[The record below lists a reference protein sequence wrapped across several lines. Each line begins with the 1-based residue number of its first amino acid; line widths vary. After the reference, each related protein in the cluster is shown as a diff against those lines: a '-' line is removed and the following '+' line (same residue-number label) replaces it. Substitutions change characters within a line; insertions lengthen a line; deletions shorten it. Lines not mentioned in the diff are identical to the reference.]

1 MPIYDPVES
10 VVSLLNGHSVNDVIV
25 GGRFVVRD
33 GGLIGVN
40 EGGELIEK
48 LYDVIPEV
56 YGKLSNMA

>member
-1 MPIYDPVES
+1 M
-10 VVSLLNGHSVNDVIV
+10 LNGHSVNDVIV